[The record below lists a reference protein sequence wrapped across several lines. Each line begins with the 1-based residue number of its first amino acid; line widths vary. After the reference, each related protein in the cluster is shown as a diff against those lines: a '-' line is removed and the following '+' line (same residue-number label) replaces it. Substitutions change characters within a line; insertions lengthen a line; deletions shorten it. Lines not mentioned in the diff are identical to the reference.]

1 MSAIISTGGQT
12 TRKNS
17 YDSSSEAKLTL
28 RVNGEEKG
36 VVIPPNGTPVRA
48 GFDAPTVAPSV
59 SLSGAGN
66 VPEGHYYYR
75 YVYASSRYPFV
86 ANAVTGDGEEWPRS
100 NPSPGDN
107 IQVTP
112 TAQTVSVQVTYT
124 TRSDVDFI
132 WVYRTATQ
140 TSAAD
145 ATAANEAGQLFYV
158 GRIANNTG
166 GGTGTFTDNE
176 AADTGEILELDNFLC
191 PLFRFTRQDGFYWW
205 GFGNTT
211 LTTVVT
217 LDGTTTFSIDTA
229 ESDVDE
235 WFSGRDGYTISF
247 QGITTGGYDGRGN
260 YYFKAV
266 TTTTGQAFA
275 GSDLLTPTTIPAT
288 GTTTAYLT
296 APGTTLYRSKDKNPF
311 SWGRT
316 TELNNGVSVSDL
328 WAERIGGGIGTGLS
342 LIPNE
347 RILKLDTEGPQKS
360 YALDL
365 NAADNSDF
373 IGTLRTLDEAQ
384 SCSSHFSQYPMR
396 LQNGQT
402 VLTSVNAKAFQLL
415 SADGQ
420 SQIPIGDNVKL
431 TLDSLTNDHP
441 APDFYHGIYDYRT
454 ELNCWFVKTTDADD
468 VDDLP
473 LKCDTLIY
481 QHAPTGQWG
490 IRYYPG
496 ISASCTIFDEVTR
509 DHYTFVGDEW
519 GKIGILFDAER
530 YRDWIGETASYPRI
544 TVPINF
550 IFSNAELQII
560 ARISSFIVSSNT
572 AQVITAT
579 AHGLSVGDYIYISG
593 AVANNHYCVTLVD
606 SATEFTVD
614 IQYPDGDYSADMYAV
629 TDVYDF
635 LPCATQV
642 PTFNVRY
649 MIYRLPPSGPDVDLV
664 NTIQI
669 PIDVDEIRGINL
681 DTGESF
687 VGTDLVALDGQN
699 FSMNRGAIPCIIS
712 RYWNT
717 SNPSGNKRIVS
728 TWTSEVNADTLLDGT
743 DFATHLWRFYVQY
756 TSGPQ
761 NSQHV
766 INPKRDVI
774 GISATPADV
783 FLATSPPCDINKSFG
798 IDFQDFGYSQY
809 RMLDFT
815 LNITGA

>member
-1 MSAIISTGGQT
+1 MSEIISQFGQT
-12 TRKNS
+12 RWRNS

-48 GFDAPTVAPSV
+48 GFDAPTVAPSA
-59 SLSGAGN
+59 SLAGAGN
-66 VPEGHYYYR
+66 VPVGFYYYR
-75 YVYASSRYPFV
+75 YVYASSQYPFV
-86 ANAVTGDGEEWPRS
+86 FNAVTGDGEEWPRS
-100 NPSPGDN
+100 NPSPADD

-112 TAQTVSVQVTYT
+112 TAQQVSVQVTYS

-132 WVYRTATQ
+132 WIYRTATLS
-140 TSAAD
+140 TAD
-145 ATAANEAGQLFYV
+145 AASQANDAGELFYV
-158 GRIANNTG
+158 GRIANNAA
-166 GGTGTFTDNE
+166 GGTVTFTDNE

-211 LTTVVT
+211 LTAIVT
-217 LDGTTTFSIDTA
+217 LDGTSTFSIDTA
-229 ESDVDE
+229 QSDVDE

-260 YYFKAV
+260 FYFKVV
-266 TTTTGQAFA
+266 TTTTGQAFV
-275 GSDLLTPTTIPAT
+275 GSDLVTPTVIPAT

-311 SWGRT
+311 SGGRT
-316 TELNNGVSVSDL
+316 TQLANGVSVSDL

-373 IGTLRTLDEAQ
+373 MGTLRTLDEAQ

-396 LQNGQT
+396 MENGQT

-431 TLDSLTNDHP
+431 TLDSLSNDHP

-454 ELNCWFVKTTDADD
+454 ELNCWFVKTTEATDTDEAT
-468 VDDLP
+468 

-519 GKIGILFDAER
+519 GKIGILFEAER
-530 YRDWIGETASYPRI
+530 YRDWVTPLTTYPILTA
-544 TVPINF
+544 VLNF
-550 IFSNAELQII
+550 SATPLTIELL
-560 ARISSFIVSSNT
+560 ARINAFIVVSNIATVTT
-572 AQVITAT
+572 AA
-579 AHGLSVGDYIYISG
+579 AHGLSVGDLIYIAGNSFK
-593 AVANNHYCVTLVD
+593 NYCILTVPT
-606 SATEFTVD
+606 STSFTVLS
-614 IQYPDGDYSADMYAV
+614 QAADGDYSADFFGVIDSFDYIPTVM
-629 TDVYDF
+629 F
-635 LPCATQV
+635 V
-642 PTFNVRY
+642 PSTNQRF
-649 MIYRLPPSGPDVDLV
+649 MLYRMPHGGLDLDLGANARIEIQPS
-664 NTIQI
+664 NF
-669 PIDVDEIRGINL
+669 RGIDL
-681 DTGESF
+681 DTGEFIDGS
-687 VGTDLVALDGQN
+687 DLTPLAGAAVLLY
-699 FSMNRGAIPCIIS
+699 RGCNPCILS
-712 RYWNT
+712 RYWGSSPT
-717 SNPSGNKRIVS
+717 DAKITKEVYTTESNV
-728 TWTSEVNADTLLDGT
+728 DTVILG
-743 DFATHLWRFYVQY
+743 HVWRFYNQY
-756 TSGPQ
+756 QTGPRDTL
-761 NSQHV
+761 HV
-766 INPKRDVI
+766 ATPTRDDI
-774 GISATPADV
+774 GISSTDADVYFTKQPPADM
-783 FLATSPPCDINKSFG
+783 NKSFG
-798 IDFQDFGYSQY
+798 MDFQEFGYGQY

-815 LNITGA
+815 IKIQPRA